1 MYEDRGQNIDVDD
14 EDDFLLGMTQAAK
27 QATEDLRS
35 IKFKIFFQ
43 TSAPQLG
50 YPDLEQKK
58 EELAWSEEVEEAEQV
73 RIRGNA
79 MTE

>member
-27 QATEDLRS
+27 QAIEELRS

-43 TSAPQLG
+43 TSAP
-50 YPDLEQKK
+50 
-58 EELAWSEEVEEAEQV
+58 
-73 RIRGNA
+73 
-79 MTE
+79 